1 MPSAAILAG
10 GRATRFGGRPKTGIV
25 VDGRSILDRQVGE
38 LSLVTDDLLFIG
50 AYPPPLQRVRAVPDR
65 VPGSGPMG
73 GLDAALAAARD
84 NVVAV
89 VACDMPYVT
98 ASFIEAL
105 LARVEG
111 ADIVVPRTSRGL
123 HPLCAVYTRA
133 CQDAIARRLAG
144 QQLAVVGLFDEMR
157 VRVVDDH
164 DLPGFDFERLLANLN
179 TPDDLEAVAASSRGP
194 VLARDRHPGHNA

>member
-1 MPSAAILAG
+1 
-10 GRATRFGGRPKTGIV
+10 
-25 VDGRSILDRQVGE
+25 
-38 LSLVTDDLLFIG
+38 
-50 AYPPPLQRVRAVPDR
+50 
-65 VPGSGPMG
+65 MG

-105 LARVEG
+105 LARLEG

-164 DLPGFDFERLLANLN
+164 DLPGYDFERLLANVN
-179 TPDDLEAVAASSRGP
+179 TPDDLEAVAALSREP
-194 VLARDRHPGHNA
+194 ALARDRHLGHNA

>member
-10 GRATRFGGRPKTGIV
+10 GRATRFGGRPKAGIV
-25 VDGRSILDRQVGE
+25 VDGRSILERQVEE
-38 LSLVTDDLLFIG
+38 LSLVTDDLMFIG
-50 AYPPPLQRVRAVPDR
+50 GYPPPLQRVRVVPDR
-65 VPGSGPMG
+65 VAGCGPLG

-105 LARVEG
+105 LDRLEG
-111 ADIVVPRTSRGL
+111 ADIVVPRTSQGL

-133 CQDAIARRLAG
+133 CQGAITRRLAG
-144 QQLAVVGLFDEMR
+144 RQLAVAGLFDDVR

-164 DLPGFDFERLLANLN
+164 DLPGYDFERQLANVN
-179 TPDDLEAVAASSRGP
+179 TPGDLDAIAALSRKQ
-194 VLARDRHPGHNA
+194 AHTRDRHLGHNA